1 MALGFLQKVS
11 PEYVLGK
18 AFLDIKKY
26 GVDGLKPYLTEEAKK
41 KLEIISGGMSLISAF
56 GKIVG
61 SLSDS
66 NEDSDREGSDK
77 EGFGKAVSFLM
88 EKMSEFDFGYKNMVK
103 ESDTAK
109 AVLTFE
115 YPDVMEGT
123 FDIRMIK
130 QDKEWKINDLSM
142 PHFDKVSLPV
152 K

>member
-1 MALGFLQKVS
+1 
-11 PEYVLGK
+11 
-18 AFLDIKKY
+18 
-26 GVDGLKPYLTEEAKK
+26 
-41 KLEIISGGMSLISAF
+41 
-56 GKIVG
+56 
-61 SLSDS
+61 
-66 NEDSDREGSDK
+66 
-77 EGFGKAVSFLM
+77 M